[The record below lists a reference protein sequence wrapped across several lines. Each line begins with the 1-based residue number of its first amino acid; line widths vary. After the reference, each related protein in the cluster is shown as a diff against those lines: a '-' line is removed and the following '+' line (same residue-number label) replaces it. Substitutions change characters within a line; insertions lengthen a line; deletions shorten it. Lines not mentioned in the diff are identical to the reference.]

1 MLGVRIDDDLER
13 QLEQLAHR
21 TQRTK
26 SDLAREAIRLFV
38 QKHDL
43 AAEARRQ
50 SLAVAATDRPGDYLP
65 YDDTEWSR

>member
-13 QLEQLAHR
+13 KLEQLARR

-50 SLAVAATDRPGDYLP
+50 SLAVAATDRPEDYLP
-65 YDDTEWSR
+65 VVDADCTP